1 MEDNYQY
8 GGSDRGNN
16 PVGEGHDGMNSSY
29 NNSFNNSDGGS
40 GNSDGDGGYYSNNGS
55 GYNSGSFNNSSYNNN
70 NEGYNNNSNSYNGGN
85 FGGGPG
91 FEPEN
96 GDHKK
101 NGPGRIIAAIAGI
114 AIIGA
119 VVCAAAWGLD
129 KNKTDPAAVQ
139 NRMAQAESSTPAAEA
154 TETKESAKADEEPSF
169 GISPA
174 GSGETDADS
183 QTASGQ
189 TNSLPDVGTGIVV
202 ADGESLIQSEV
213 IKSSGL
219 ADISYTDAVSVVE
232 HDMPAIV
239 SITSTVVYQNFSQF
253 GYNPFGMG
261 GTYTATGAGSGVIIG
276 DDGTDI
282 LIVTNNHVVEDSDS
296 LTVTFCNE
304 TTADAAI
311 KGTNATND
319 LAVVAVPLSSLDDST
334 LDVIRCIE
342 IGDSDSLVLGQRVI
356 AIGNALGLGQSVT
369 TGVISAMSRQITTD
383 EGTTMNLLQTDAA
396 INPGNSG
403 GALLDASGKLIGI
416 NVAKSG
422 ISGSEGVGFAI
433 PITGAKEII
442 TELVHQQTR
451 KKVDESQYPYLGVKL
466 QDINSSIARMYNMP
480 VGIMVYSLEPDSP
493 AEKAGIR
500 KNDIIT
506 KFDGQTV
513 RAYSDLS
520 GLLPYYAGG
529 TTVEISVQ
537 RFENGEYSEVVI
549 PVTLGLKSDYSEQR

>member
-16 PVGEGHDGMNSSY
+16 PVNEGYDGMNSSY

-174 GSGETDADS
+174 GSGEADADS

-189 TNSLPDVGTGIVV
+189 ADSLPKAGTDLSV